1 MRNVSYRVW
10 IVCLLLLSGG
20 LHLYGQENE
29 GRSLKWKVAI
39 GRFSNETQYGKGIF
53 YDRENDPIAK
63 QAQDIL
69 TAKLIASGKFIL
81 VERSDAEAIAKE
93 IADGNNDNK
102 VTADYVILGS
112 VTEFGRKTSGE
123 VGLLTAKKTQQ
134 VEAGVSLRLVDVTT
148 GVATYSEEAKGYANT
163 TSKSTLGMG
172 GVSGYDA
179 SLADKAISAA
189 IDQLVENIIN
199 KCADKPWRT
208 YIISMDD
215 DGTIIAGGASQGLVA
230 GDRFDIYAKGKR
242 VKNPQTGAMIE
253 LPGKKVGAIE
263 VQMTLGDTPITE
275 FSIVNIVEGA
285 IDGSKLS
292 DYYIQEIR

>member
-10 IVCLLLLSGG
+10 IACLLLLSGG

-123 VGLLTAKKTQQ
+123 VGLLTAEKTQQ
-134 VEAGVSLRLVDVTT
+134 VEAGVSLRLVDVAT

-242 VKNPQTGAMIE
+242 GGVCLTFPPSCRERILRLFTTISSRTFTK
-253 LPGKKVGAIE
+253 
-263 VQMTLGDTPITE
+263 
-275 FSIVNIVEGA
+275 
-285 IDGSKLS
+285 
-292 DYYIQEIR
+292 